1 MIAEILFI
9 FLFSLILVALL
20 VPVGRYGTCRTR
32 VHGRRVPVK
41 EQSGEEFI
49 GVGLTML
56 FFFFLIFPLILAANA
71 WITPYGPVYMGVS
84 WVPIIFIGLTL
95 ALLLAAVSP
104 RRSKVTPVK
113 LDDSPEEEVQ
123 QGALAVFGLMF
134 FFLLILAFSIIIAGY
149 V

>member
-9 FLFSLILVALL
+9 FLFSLILVSLL
-20 VPVGRYGTCRTR
+20 VPVGRYGTYRTR
-32 VHGRRVPVK
+32 VYGRRVPVK
-41 EQSGEEFI
+41 EQSGGAFI

-56 FFFFLIFPLILAANA
+56 FFFFLIFPLILAVNS

-84 WVPIIFIGLTL
+84 WVPIIFTGLAL

-104 RRSKVTPVK
+104 RRPKVTPIK